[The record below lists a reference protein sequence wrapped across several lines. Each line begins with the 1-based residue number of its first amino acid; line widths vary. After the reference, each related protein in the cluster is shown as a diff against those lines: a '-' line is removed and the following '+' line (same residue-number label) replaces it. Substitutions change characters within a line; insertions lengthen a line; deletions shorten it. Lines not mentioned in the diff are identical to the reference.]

1 MPGHD
6 IPPDD
11 GAYIYLRGRSRKDLK
26 GGEYLADDAAVA
38 VELAVVAPLI
48 SLSVGAL
55 PVATGML
62 EIYSLFVSLLVF
74 SVL

>member
-1 MPGHD
+1 M
-6 IPPDD
+6 
-11 GAYIYLRGRSRKDLK
+11 
-26 GGEYLADDAAVA
+26 A

-55 PVATGML
+55 PVATAML
-62 EIYSLFVSLLVF
+62 EIYSLFVLLLVF